1 MVKFRDMALGWQVA
15 DMKNRG
21 LQSLLTIFLVL
32 MMTSGGIFAFFTS
45 HDRQLVCQKSNSRN
59 NGIVSPASG
68 SCKVLPCNPGG
79 VPAFILTDIYAS
91 RIERT
96 DQGKSGIFDSFLI
109 GKKTRLSCFL
119 SQSEIYLLNT
129 FLEDHPPCFI
139 MNCSFLC

>member
-1 MVKFRDMALGWQVA
+1 MALNYHVF

-21 LQSLLTIFLVL
+21 SQSLLFILLVL
-32 MMTSGGIFAFFTS
+32 MMTTGGTCNVFAS
-45 HDRQLVCQKSNSRN
+45 HDRQLPCQKSNSRN

-79 VPAFILTDIYAS
+79 FPAFILTDIYAS
-91 RIERT
+91 RIEKT
-96 DQGKSGIFDSFLI
+96 DQGKSGIFDSFVI

-129 FLEDHPPCFI
+129 FLDDHPPCFI